1 MNQTQIQ
8 DLILNYIKT
17 YPDPISGWF
26 GITENTSHPLFGFY
40 SIMPTIE
47 WLGTDISDTVQVI
60 NSFDHNPFDY
70 LINLEYSDNVPII
83 DIIGLNSKENLIKNA
98 RYN

>member
-8 DLILNYIKT
+8 ELVLDYIET
-17 YPDPISGWF
+17 YPAPISGWL
-26 GITENTSHPLFGFY
+26 GIKNKTSYPLFGFY

-47 WLGTDISDTVQVI
+47 WLGTDISDSVETI
-60 NSFDHNPFDY
+60 NYDY
-70 LINLEYSDNVPII
+70 LVNLKYSDNVPII

-98 RYN
+98 KHN